1 VTVKDIDEL
10 VIKLQNGDLSVFD
23 EIYYFTKDF
32 VYYTIFIILKDYQLS
47 EDIMQDTY
55 LKALSKI
62 HTYRKK
68 AHFKSWLVTIAKNLA
83 LNEFNKRK
91 REMLVDISE
100 DEYLMG
106 STPSTAEN
114 EILIKQIFTI
124 LTDIE
129 KEIVILHSV
138 GDLKHREIAK
148 LLDKPLGTIT
158 WTYNQ
163 AIKKLR
169 SQI

>member
-1 VTVKDIDEL
+1 
-10 VIKLQNGDLSVFD
+10 
-23 EIYYFTKDF
+23 
-32 VYYTIFIILKDYQLS
+32 
-47 EDIMQDTY
+47 
-55 LKALSKI
+55 
-62 HTYRKK
+62 
-68 AHFKSWLVTIAKNLA
+68 
-83 LNEFNKRK
+83 
-91 REMLVDISE
+91 MLVDITE
-100 DEYLMG
+100 NEYLMG

-124 LTDIE
+124 LSDIE

-148 LLDKPLGTIT
+148 LLDKPLGTVT

>member
-1 VTVKDIDEL
+1 
-10 VIKLQNGDLSVFD
+10 
-23 EIYYFTKDF
+23 
-32 VYYTIFIILKDYQLS
+32 
-47 EDIMQDTY
+47 MQDTY

-68 AHFKSWLVTIAKNLA
+68 AHFKSWLVIIAKNLA

-91 REMLVDISE
+91 REMLVDITE

-106 STPSTAEN
+106 STPSTSEN

-148 LLDKPLGTIT
+148 LLDKPLGTVT